1 MAICIA
7 SIVEGHSEVASL
19 PILFRRLTAEWCPT
33 ASVDFPTPIRVKRER
48 FLRNQTEFNRYVELA
63 VLKAG
68 HGGRVLILLDAD
80 DDCPATLGPEV
91 LARAT
96 AVRGDVPF
104 SVVLAKREFEA
115 WFIAAAE
122 SLGLPPGQ
130 QKLPDPESIRGA
142 KEWVG
147 GNLLQRAYSETLH
160 QPALTSRFD
169 IEAARMAPSFDK
181 FCRDVR
187 KLLSGLS

>member
-68 HGGRVLILLDAD
+68 PGGRVLILLDAD
-80 DDCPATLGPEV
+80 DDCTAALGPKV
-91 LARAT
+91 LAQAT
-96 AVRGDVPF
+96 AVRCGVPF

-130 QKLPDPESIRGA
+130 PKPPDPESIRGA
-142 KEWVG
+142 KEWVRRVFGSKTSEG
-147 GNLLQRAYSETLH
+147 G
-160 QPALTSRFD
+160 
-169 IEAARMAPSFDK
+169 
-181 FCRDVR
+181 
-187 KLLSGLS
+187 